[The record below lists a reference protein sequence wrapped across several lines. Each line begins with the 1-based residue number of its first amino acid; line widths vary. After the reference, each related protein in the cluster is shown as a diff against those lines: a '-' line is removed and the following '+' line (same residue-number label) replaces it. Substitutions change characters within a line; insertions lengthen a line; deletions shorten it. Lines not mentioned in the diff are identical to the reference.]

1 MGAEQ
6 PGHLQG
12 RFEIDGS
19 LITEKLSLH
28 FYDDEQTIE
37 LNDANRTIP
46 GRRGPTLFLHPL
58 SRTMLRSGLWNQ
70 PKFSAEYAISGTR
83 VGSLS
88 NGPLGH
94 PGDGEYDTWTMTQF
108 RVRATFS
115 REYLAVGIDGTTAE
129 GKSGFYRDG
138 GRYLEPLPPRQF
150 QVAFE
155 LPRKEMKQFFGIDD
169 LHFNKVEEIL
179 DRL

>member
-28 FYDDEQTIE
+28 FYDDEQTIA
-37 LNDANRTIP
+37 LDDANRTIP
-46 GRRGPTLFLHPL
+46 GSPGPTLFLHPL
-58 SRTMLRSGLWNQ
+58 SSSNWWHNGGRQER
-70 PKFSAEYAISGTR
+70 
-83 VGSLS
+83 LS
-88 NGPLGH
+88 QG
-94 PGDGEYDTWTMTQF
+94 W
-108 RVRATFS
+108 
-115 REYLAVGIDGTTAE
+115 
-129 GKSGFYRDG
+129 
-138 GRYLEPLPPRQF
+138 GRYLEPFSPRQF

-155 LPRKEMKQFFGIDD
+155 LPRNEMKQFFGIDD
-169 LHFNKVEEIL
+169 RHFNNVEEIL